1 MTPCPMRFNGF
12 SWHHNPKSLT
22 IKSGKK
28 VLRYGVPH
36 FEEIVRC
43 FYDELI
49 TVNGV
54 GELYGEDCFE
64 QYKRLEELYLK
75 GKEGVLCLPYLM
87 PIYACFEKLSV
98 EASTTPSVLTYSF
111 TFSQIKKR
119 EKKEIS
125 TDELTLQSD
134 CTLWDVSYINGVSL
148 DKLIALNPDIMF
160 INDLKKG
167 QVVKLC

>member
-1 MTPCPMRFNGF
+1 MNPCPMRFNGF

-28 VLRYGVPH
+28 VVRYGVPH
-36 FEEIVRC
+36 FEEIVKS

-49 TVNGV
+49 TISGV

-64 QYKRLEELYLK
+64 QYKKIEELYLD
-75 GKEGVLCLPYLM
+75 GKNGILCLPYLM
-87 PIYACFEKLSV
+87 PMYACFEKLSI

-111 TFSQIKKR
+111 SFSQLKKR
-119 EKKEIS
+119 ERGEVS
-125 TDELTLQSD
+125 HSELILEND
-134 CTLWDVSYINGVSL
+134 CTLWDVSHKSSVSI
-148 DKLIALNPDIMF
+148 DKLIMLNPDIMF